1 MRSRGT
7 YGSKP
12 REREAKE
19 DFSRGTL
26 VGDLAD
32 NFGNGLSSWF
42 PAWLSEEGLGYDA
55 GTGRRTNL
63 SATAERYLA
72 RLGLGVEDLFHHVL
86 ATLHDPSY
94 REGNAGALRVEWPR
108 ILLPG
113 WPDGD
118 NEAAAEKLARSAA
131 HGRKLAAL
139 LDPETP
145 VPGVTRSPLRP
156 EIAAI
161 AVPCTV
167 GERNMTGEDFA
178 VTAGWGHSGAG
189 DAVMPG
195 RGRAVERS
203 YTPEE
208 SAAMVDAAD
217 VLGDTTLDVY
227 LNGEAFWRNVP
238 VAIWDYRLG
247 GYQVLKK
254 WLSYREQKVLGR
266 RLRAEEVQHFA
277 DAARRIGALL
287 VAQAQGV
294 GRGTR

>member
-1 MRSRGT
+1 MALSCFRC
-7 YGSKP
+7 
-12 REREAKE
+12 
-19 DFSRGTL
+19 
-26 VGDLAD
+26 
-32 NFGNGLSSWF
+32 GLR
-42 PAWLSEEGLGYDA
+42 EEGLGYDA

-72 RLGLGVEDLFHHVL
+72 RLGLGVDDLFHHAL
-86 ATLHDPSY
+86 ATLHDRAY

-108 ILLPG
+108 IPLPG
-113 WPDGD
+113 WPGGD
-118 NEAAAEKLARSAA
+118 TEGAAEELARSAA

-145 VPGVTRSPLRP
+145 VPGVTRPPLRP

-167 GERNMTGEDFA
+167 GGRNMTREDFA

-208 SAAMVDAAD
+208 SAAMGDASD
-217 VLGDTTLDVY
+217 VLGDRTFDVY
-227 LNGEAFWRNVP
+227 LNGEAFWRNIP
-238 VAIWDYRLG
+238 AAIWDYRLG

-254 WLSYREQKVLGR
+254 WLSYREQRVLGR
-266 RLRAEEVQHFA
+266 SLRAEEVQHFA
-277 DAARRIGALL
+277 DTARRVGALL
-287 VAQAQGV
+287 IAQSGGV
-294 GRGTR
+294 GRDVL